1 MPTHPVCFSGS
12 RSVMNAH
19 TLLWD
24 GTPGEDLSPL
34 MMRSSQVLP
43 IPPPQKKLACKGIWI
58 LLRSSN
64 SEQLG

>member
-1 MPTHPVCFSGS
+1 MPTHPVCLSGS

-19 TLLWD
+19 TLLRD
-24 GTPGEDLSPL
+24 GTPGKDLLPL
-34 MMRSSQVLP
+34 TMRSSQVLP
-43 IPPPQKKLACKGIWI
+43 IPLMQKKLACKGIWI